1 MNTHG
6 LNTAIEL
13 YRSGTLT
20 LTQAADRAGCTED
33 QLLAAIRSYGV
44 EPAAGT
50 ASPAGAD

>member
-1 MNTHG
+1 MNGHG

-33 QLLAAIRSYGV
+33 RLVAAMRAYGV
-44 EPAAGT
+44 EPASGT